1 MPGVQYIAEKRGL
14 FRAGKKVKRVR
25 PFIDRRRET
34 RNNYATIAT
43 RMTIPDPEAQVTLQ
57 RRVVGNAMH
66 VSNILRD
73 DTEGGSTS
81 RREVLKPGSITQ
93 RQSATSVLGYHG
105 GIQRDVAILRT
116 LPASHYKR

>member
-25 PFIDRRRET
+25 RFVDRKRET

-43 RMTIPDPEAQVTLQ
+43 RMTIPDPEATVTSQ
-57 RRVVGNAMH
+57 RRMVGNARH

-73 DTEGGSTS
+73 DNEAGSVS
-81 RREVLKPGSITQ
+81 RREVLKPGAITQ
-93 RQSATSVLGYHG
+93 RLSKSGVLGYHG
-105 GIQRDVAILRT
+105 GIQRDVNIVRT
-116 LPASHYKR
+116 LPASNYRH